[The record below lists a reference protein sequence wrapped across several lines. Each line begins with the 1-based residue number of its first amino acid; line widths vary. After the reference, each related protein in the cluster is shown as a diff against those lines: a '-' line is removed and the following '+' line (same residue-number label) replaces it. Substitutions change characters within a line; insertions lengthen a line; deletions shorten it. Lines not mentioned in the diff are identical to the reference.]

1 MNIKDSNKTTQTI
14 LLTGATGYLGSHLG
28 KKLLEDG
35 YNIIAIHLNHNEIFE
50 FQEKYSG
57 QVQKIYLSDVSIAE
71 IFEQNKIDGIIH
83 TSTLY
88 GRSGEQLSDMIK
100 SNVVFP
106 VQLIQNAIKNNVTFF
121 INTDSILNKY
131 VSPYALTKSSLTE
144 WMKMFA
150 DEIKMVDIKLDHFYG
165 PKDKNTKFIA
175 AMLEKLVNNV
185 EKIDLTEGTQTR
197 DFIYID
203 DVIAV
208 YQVILKNLDKLSFG
222 QVSTFEVG
230 TNIKTSIRY
239 VVTKL
244 KELTNS
250 STQLNFGAIPYRK
263 NEMLDYDVNTN
274 AIRLLGWEPKVE
286 INKGLELIV
295 IADKEQK

>member
-1 MNIKDSNKTTQTI
+1 MKTI
-14 LLTGATGYLGSHLG
+14 LLTGATGYLGNRLG
-28 KKLLEDG
+28 KKLLENG

-57 QVQKIYLSDVSIAE
+57 QVQKIYLSDVSISE

-100 SNVVFP
+100 ANVVFP
-106 VQLIQNAIKNNVTFF
+106 VELIQNAIKNNVTFF

-131 VSPYALTKSSLTE
+131 VSPYALTKNSLTE

-175 AMLEKLVNNV
+175 AMLEKMLKN
-185 EKIDLTEGTQTR
+185 EKSIDLTEGTQTR

-203 DVIAV
+203 DVIEV
-208 YQVILKNLDKLSFG
+208 YQVVLNNLDKMALG
-222 QVSTFEVG
+222 QVAIFEVG
-230 TNIKTSIRY
+230 TNTKTSIRY
-239 VVTKL
+239 VVNKI

-263 NEMLDYDVNTN
+263 NEMLDYDVNTT
-274 AIRLLGWEPKVE
+274 AIRLLGWTPKVSINE
-286 INKGLELIV
+286 GLNKVILAENKGEN
-295 IADKEQK
+295 A